1 MSLQRHDVRMAESSG
16 RPIEVERDGDPGVMR
31 VVVAGRW
38 EWLGVGAW
46 WALLLGAPS
55 WLVSDPPVRWFAFG
69 TVTVLAFSMAR
80 LVVPRETLTLEAD
93 ALVSRTGSRT
103 TRLPLETIEQVKR
116 EFVPHADWDLW
127 VGTLSGT
134 GIRIR
139 PNQETLGV
147 CRELGRR
154 LEPRRGRVRVADDAA
169 AMLGWEP
176 LVIGRFERRR
186 IDVVVGSAPRVA
198 VYRAVF
204 DVLAGSAVQ
213 AVVGGRVVAREDL
226 EGWHEFCEAVPWP
239 ERVAVFGHGREPL
252 AVIEPA
258 CTTISALLTDS
269 ELAALISKLPPGGAA
284 VPVTPPLAVRAAR
297 RLLDWAGRLVG

>member
-1 MSLQRHDVRMAESSG
+1 MAEDCG
-16 RPIEVERDGDPGVMR
+16 RPIEVEPDGDPGTMR

-38 EWLGVGAW
+38 TWLGVGTW
-46 WALLLGAPS
+46 WALLFGAVS
-55 WLVSDPPVRWFAFG
+55 WLALEPPVMWFTSG
-69 TVTVLAFSMAR
+69 TATVLALAAAR
-80 LVVPRETLTLEAD
+80 LLVPRETLTLEAD